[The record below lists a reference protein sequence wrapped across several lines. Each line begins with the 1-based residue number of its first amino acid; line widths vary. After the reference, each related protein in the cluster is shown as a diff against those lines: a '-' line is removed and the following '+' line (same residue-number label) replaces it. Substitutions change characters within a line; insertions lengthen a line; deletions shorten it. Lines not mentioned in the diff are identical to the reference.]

1 MTRVISVQEVTQHN
15 IPEDLWIVVDNTV
28 YDLTEFAPE
37 HPGGASII
45 QRHAGRDA
53 TTAYSEIH
61 GPSLIKTS
69 LPSSKALGTLDPTSI
84 TAEWANPPIPTSTLH
99 PTTKPDLSTLI
110 NTHDFTAAASTSLT
124 PKTWAFYSSAATDL
138 YTKTRNTSAYADIG
152 LRPRILVNVKD
163 VDTRTSMLGYKMD
176 VPIFC
181 APAAM
186 AKMVHADGEKGIAR
200 GCRAKG
206 IPVCVSTNASFPIAE
221 IFESVSGWGSY
232 GEHEEGEG
240 TEGLPIF
247 FQLYVDKQRAKS
259 ESLLQQAEG
268 LGVKAIFVTVDAPI
282 PGKREADERVLAD
295 ESLSTPMSGAK
306 AKNDAKGGS
315 LGRIMGSYIDASLS
329 WEDLPWLRRCTKLPI
344 VLKGVQ
350 THMDAKR
357 AMENGI
363 EGIVLSNHGGRSLD
377 TAPPPILL
385 LLELQK
391 HCPEVFDHMEVFV
404 DGGVMRGTDIFKAL
418 CLGAR
423 SVGIGRGF
431 LFALN
436 YGQEGVEK
444 YVDILK
450 DELETTMRMM
460 GITDLSQ
467 VHPGMLNTK
476 AVDHLIPDG
485 EEHAYAKWRPKSKI

>member
-1 MTRVISVQEVTQHN
+1 MTRVISAQEVTQHN

-45 QRHAGRDA
+45 QRYAGRDA

-69 LPSSKALGTLDPTSI
+69 LPSPKILGTLDPTSI
-84 TAEWANPPIPTSTLH
+84 TSEWANPPISTRSFH
-99 PTTKPDLSTLI
+99 PTIKPDLSTLI
-110 NTHDFTAAASTSLT
+110 NTHDFTSAASTSLT

-138 YTKTRNTSAYADIG
+138 HTKTRNTSAYADIG

-163 VDTRTSMLGYKMD
+163 VDTRTSMLGCKMD

-186 AKMVHADGEKGIAR
+186 AKMVHAEGEKGIAR
-200 GCRAKG
+200 GCRVRDPG
-206 IPVCVSTNASFPIAE
+206 LCFDECV
-221 IFESVSGWGSY
+221 IFESVAGHGSY
-232 GEHEEGEG
+232 GEHKEGEETG
-240 TEGLPIF
+240 ELPIF

-259 ESLLQQAEG
+259 ESLLKHVDD
-268 LGVKAIFVTVDAPI
+268 LGVKAIFVTVDAPV
-282 PGKREADERVLAD
+282 PGKREADERVQAD

-350 THMDAKR
+350 TAMDAKR

-377 TAPPPILL
+377 TAPPPVLL

-460 GITDLSQ
+460 GVTDLSQ